1 MVFRLADFDD
11 FISIGQG
18 CESVFYR
25 AEQNGKKVKLTAYAG
40 RVFWQHELESEELN
54 QYLDKLGE
62 LRAKQVLEDVEIERI
77 FR

>member
-11 FISIGQG
+11 FLSIAQG
-18 CESVFYR
+18 CESIFYR
-25 AEQNGKKVKLTAYAG
+25 TEGNGKRVKLTTYAG
-40 RVFWQHELESEELN
+40 RVFWQHELAQEELN
-54 QYLDKLGE
+54 GFLDRLGE